1 MIFMTSL
8 AIIIPCRN
16 EEKHIGGCL
25 NSLLANDYP
34 RDDLE
39 ILVVDGMST
48 DRTREI
54 VGEYCKEYSFIRMID
69 NPWHIKPKALNIG
82 IESTKSD
89 VVMRIDAH
97 TVYANDYI
105 SKLVKGLFRYNA
117 DNIGG
122 VRETY
127 TDGTYMAEV
136 KSVAISHPFSVGN
149 AYWRTGIKGGIQK
162 VDTVFCGCYRRDVF
176 ERIGLFNEKLIRTQ
190 DREFNSRLIKA
201 GGTIILDPS
210 VTCTY
215 FPKENLTD
223 FVKWTFAGA
232 YWLFYARRFTG
243 IRMASWRN
251 YVPLSFLFYS
261 LFSLIMFLS
270 MIPNQTVNII
280 TEIPLLAYVSLC
292 LYFSVKIAFKKG
304 TLLYVPLLVLIF
316 PAVHYSYALGSL
328 YGIIK
333 VKVLGKELDI

>member
-1 MIFMTSL
+1 MTSL

-16 EEKHIGGCL
+16 EENYIGSCL
-25 NSLLANDYP
+25 DSLLANDYP
-34 RDDLE
+34 RDDLQ
-39 ILVVDGMST
+39 IVVVDGMST
-48 DRTREI
+48 DHTREI
-54 VGEYCKEYSFIRMID
+54 LSGYCRDYPFIKMID

-97 TVYANDYI
+97 AVYAKNYI
-105 SKLVKGLFRYNA
+105 SKLVQGLFQYHA

-122 VRETY
+122 IRETY
-127 TDGTYMAEV
+127 TDGTYVAEARL
-136 KSVAISHPFSVGN
+136 VAISHPFSVGN
-149 AYWRTGIKGGIQK
+149 AYWRTGIKRDIQK

-210 VTCTY
+210 VKCTY
-215 FPKENLTD
+215 FSRTNLID
-223 FVKWTFAGA
+223 FVKWTFTGA
-232 YWLFYARRFTG
+232 NWLFYASRFTS

-261 LFSLIMFLS
+261 LFFLIMLFNT
-270 MIPNQTVNII
+270 IPNQMVNMI
-280 TEIPLLAYVSLC
+280 TAIPLLTYVSLS
-292 LYFSVKIAFKKG
+292 LYFSVKIAFKKRN
-304 TLLYVPLLVLIF
+304 LLYVPLLVLIF
-316 PAVHYSYALGSL
+316 PATHYSYALGSL

-333 VKVLGKELDI
+333 ARILGKELDT